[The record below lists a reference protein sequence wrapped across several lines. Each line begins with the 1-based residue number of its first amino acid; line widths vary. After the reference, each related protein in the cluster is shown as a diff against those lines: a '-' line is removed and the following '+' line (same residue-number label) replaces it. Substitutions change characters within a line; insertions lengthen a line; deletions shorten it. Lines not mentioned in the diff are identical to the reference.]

1 MPTTTRE
8 HRFLLALTLAALDT
22 LCVAVAFLAAV
33 YLTWPAEAPLVEG
46 MVTHWPYAAVL
57 LAVWYAVASEERLFT
72 SRRHDALVP
81 QVFCVGKG
89 IVLTVLF
96 SVFLLAL
103 LYQEDF
109 DREFTLAFSALG
121 ALIVFA
127 GRTSMRLSLWG
138 LRRRGYNFRRILV
151 VGANRNTAHLV
162 EVILSHEQF
171 GFQIDGFLENDASRR
186 PILERYGIIWL
197 GPIDRLEQ
205 LLVDRV
211 TDRVYVSLPVSSHYE
226 TIQNIA
232 YLCEGVGVP
241 VRLVANLFAQRSA
254 ATEITTLANIPLVNL
269 THLEAVVPRSM
280 LRRATDL
287 VVASILLA
295 LFLPVIAAIALLLK
309 LESRGPILEQTEC
322 VGRDQRRFGL
332 YRFRCTAAV
341 DGTDARQVTQTGRF
355 LLRHGLD
362 ELPQLFNVWRG
373 QMSFLDPPA
382 VAQHDDLTDEA
393 GLVTAPETQ

>member
-1 MPTTTRE
+1 LALALAGLDTLYVATA
-8 HRFLLALTLAALDT
+8 FLLAVYVTLSPEVSLWDALG
-22 LCVAVAFLAAV
+22 AH
-33 YLTWPAEAPLVEG
+33 G
-46 MVTHWPYAAVL
+46 IYAAVF
-57 LAVWYAVASEERLFT
+57 LAVWYTVAAEERLFT
-72 SRRHDALVP
+72 SRRQDALVP

-103 LYQEDF
+103 FYQENF
-109 DREFTLAFSALG
+109 DREFTIAFAALG

-151 VGANRNTAHLV
+151 VGANRTTAHLV

-171 GFQIDGFLENDASRR
+171 GFQIDGFLENDESRR
-186 PILERYGIIWL
+186 PLLERYGITYL

-254 ATEITTLANIPLVNL
+254 ATEITTLENIPLVNL
-269 THLEAVVPRSM
+269 THLEAVLPRSVV
-280 LRRATDL
+280 RRVTDL
-287 VVASILLA
+287 VVSSLLLV
-295 LFLPVIAAIALLLK
+295 LFMPAMAAIALMLK
-309 LESRGPILEQTEC
+309 LESRRPVLEYTEC
-322 VGRDQRRFGL
+322 VSRDQRRFKL
-332 YRFRCTAAV
+332 VRFRCTAAH
-341 DGTDARQVTQTGRF
+341 TDDPTGAPQVSRIGRF

-373 QMSFLDPPA
+373 QMSIMDPPA
-382 VAQHDDLTDEA
+382 MAESDGGFGEA
-393 GLVTAPETQ
+393 DVPAAVEST